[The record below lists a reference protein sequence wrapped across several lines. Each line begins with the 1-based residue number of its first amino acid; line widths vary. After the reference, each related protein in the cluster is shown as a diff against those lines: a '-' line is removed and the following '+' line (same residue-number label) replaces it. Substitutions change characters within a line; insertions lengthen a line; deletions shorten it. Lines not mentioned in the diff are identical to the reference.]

1 MPPWY
6 NQSYMK
12 RTLVLSGCLLL
23 VAGLLVSALFVGSKP
38 VLAEGAQAFSIS
50 PPLIELNA
58 GPGQTVKASIKFTNV
73 SGEELLIKTQI
84 NDFGAKNETGEPN
97 IIFEDTENS
106 GYSLRQWVQS
116 PPPFKIK
123 AHESKTVDFPIV
135 VPAQAEPGGHYA
147 VIRFTGTSPSLEESG
162 VALTASIGTL
172 VLLQVSG
179 DVQEQ
184 AGVAEFYSAIYAA
197 NSVGSKKGMF
207 ETGPIAFV
215 QRLENSGNVHLK
227 PTGTIEISNMFGRS
241 VATLRVNGDPTD
253 PNNPPKSVLPGSIR
267 RFEQT
272 LDKKW
277 LFGRYSATIKLS
289 YGQGQKPLEQTITFW
304 VIPYKLIVIILMA
317 GTALFFG
324 LRWAIKRYNA
334 YIIGNA
340 RGGPRRKK

>member
-1 MPPWY
+1 
-6 NQSYMK
+6 MK
-12 RTLVLSGCLLL
+12 CTRTLALGLLL
-23 VAGLLVSALFVGSKP
+23 GAGLLVSLVSSFSRPAF
-38 VLAEGAQAFSIS
+38 AEGAQAFSIS

-58 GPGQTVKASIKFTNV
+58 DPGQTVKASIKFTNV
-73 SGEELLIKTQI
+73 SDEELLIKTQV

-97 IIFEDTENS
+97 IIFEDTENT

-116 PPPFKIK
+116 PTPFKIK
-123 AHESKTVDFPIV
+123 AHESKTVDFPIA

-179 DVQEQ
+179 NIEEN
-184 AGVAEFYSAIYAA
+184 ASVAEFYSAKLAG
-197 NSVGSKKGMF
+197 NSISGKQTMF
-207 ETGPIAFV
+207 ESGPIAFV
-215 QRLENSGNVHLK
+215 ERLQNTGNVHLK
-227 PTGTIEISNMFGRS
+227 PTGTIDISNIFGHS
-241 VATLRVNGDPTD
+241 VATLRVNGDPTQ
-253 PNNPPKSVLPGSIR
+253 PGNEPKSILPNSIR

-304 VIPYKLIVIILMA
+304 VIPYKLIVIVLIA

-324 LRWAIKRYNA
+324 LRWAIKRYNQ
-334 YIIGNA
+334 YIISKA
-340 RGGPRRKK
+340 RSTRKGR